1 MESPTKAPTTD
12 SSSTGEPAQS
22 CIIPDCYVD
31 ASIPP
36 ESQIAALTPA
46 GLGIYLSN
54 LQVRHQSSMIK
65 AHVMDVDSPLQAET
79 LAVQLATQVL
89 KALQQQQY
97 KLSSG
102 YYYRR
107 VRSLVSSRFIQ
118 PVNSI
123 FLSQ

>member
-22 CIIPDCYVD
+22 CIIPDGYVD

-36 ESQIAALTPA
+36 ESQIAAPTPA

-97 KLSSG
+97 KLFSDCQL
-102 YYYRR
+102 
-107 VRSLVSSRFIQ
+107 LVDTLKKRDPLQQ
-118 PVNSI
+118 PAHWK
-123 FLSQ
+123 LRP